1 MDRGAWWAAVHVVI
15 IESDRQSL
23 LVTEQQQRIPS
34 TNNLGIY
41 IRFRLIQEDET
52 WATTFKLP

>member
-1 MDRGAWWAAVHVVI
+1 MDRGAWWAAVHVVT

-41 IRFRLIQEDET
+41 IRFRLIQGDET